1 MIVEDRSDAN
11 KAGFGKVSIVLTFIW
26 VNSNDTFWGN
36 ILQFHL
42 DLNKG

>member
-1 MIVEDRSDAN
+1 MRTKQILV
-11 KAGFGKVSIVLTFIW
+11 GFISAMNFIW
-26 VNSNDTFWGN
+26 VNSNDTFWGK